1 MRRRDVDAPDIAEW
15 RLVALYHLQ
24 ASGRDR
30 RGGGAMRLSPKQATV
45 YIRDEATPVP
55 FRWVCADSDLW
66 REILNDWKRATPHWT
81 GRRYLP
87 TTREW
92 YVPYHSREYLYRWLD
107 AWFSDAAQQWEEPRA
122 RTDGADRGRSQ
133 HAPNA
138 TPATGIEDAY
148 RVLCLT
154 HDAPPDLI
162 QAAYRWWA
170 KQTHPDHGGDTEAM
184 IAVNRAV
191 AALREQGRAS

>member
-1 MRRRDVDAPDIAEW
+1 M
-15 RLVALYHLQ
+15 ALYHLQ
-24 ASGRDR
+24 GGGWYG

-45 YIRDEATPVP
+45 YIRDDGTGVA

-66 REILNDWKRATPHWT
+66 REILNDWKRATPLWT

-87 TTREW
+87 LTREW
-92 YVPYHSREYLYRWLD
+92 YVPYPSREYLYRWLD

-122 RTDGADRGRSQ
+122 RTDGAGRERSQ
-133 HAPNA
+133 HAHHA
-138 TPATGIEDAY
+138 TQEADIEDAY
-148 RVLCLT
+148 KALCLT

-170 KQTHPDHGGDTEAM
+170 KQTHPDHGGNTEVMA
-184 IAVNRAV
+184 AVNRAV
-191 AALREQGRAS
+191 ATIREHGRAS